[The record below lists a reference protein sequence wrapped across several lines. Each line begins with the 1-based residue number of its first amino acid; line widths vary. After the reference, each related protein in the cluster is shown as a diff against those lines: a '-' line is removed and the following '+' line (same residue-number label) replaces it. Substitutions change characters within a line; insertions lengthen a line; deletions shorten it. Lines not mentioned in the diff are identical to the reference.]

1 MHKNYT
7 AIKGKIFVA
16 IEIKT
21 SEDYL
26 QTNKELYQII
36 ASIISAAVWING
48 LKKAGY
54 MNTFI

>member
-1 MHKNYT
+1 MHTNYT
-7 AIKGKIFVA
+7 AIKGKILVL

-26 QTNKELYQII
+26 QTNKELYQVI

-54 MNTFI
+54 INTFI